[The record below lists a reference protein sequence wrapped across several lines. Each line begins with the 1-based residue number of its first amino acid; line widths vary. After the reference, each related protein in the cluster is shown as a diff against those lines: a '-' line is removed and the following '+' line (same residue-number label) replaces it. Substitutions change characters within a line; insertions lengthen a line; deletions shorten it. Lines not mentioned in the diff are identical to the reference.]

1 MPRLRRVRLTAGVA
15 AVALAGTVPLVAVTT
30 ASASSSP
37 NALITLQQGVT
48 ASALPHASVFGT
60 TPSDTPETVAFVLK
74 ENDQAQ
80 LESEATH
87 GFRNYLS
94 VGQFA
99 AEYGQSEQNI
109 KALTGYLAGY
119 GITTDVYAD
128 HVDVVATG
136 TAGEFDSAL
145 DVAYQEE
152 IKVSEVKGQNGSADI
167 PAQTVHAPATAPKLK
182 YSLANFITAILGLT
196 NYGPFGSQAVHTDTS
211 VIKPDADSSNTCV
224 QLTGLNDACHLPQ
237 DFASQYG
244 LSPLYKKTDGSGQ
257 TLAIVTLAAVDQGAP
272 EYYWNNVADIPS
284 TGRTVTIDNV
294 DGGPGAP
301 SYDAGSGESDL
312 DVEQS
317 GALAPGANVVV
328 YQAPNTDSGFA
339 DAFFMAASQNI
350 ASSVSASW
358 IESETYLQASI
369 AAGEESPG
377 YESAFDEAFLE
388 MDAQGQS
395 GFIASGDW
403 AAYSAHIDLTTTN
416 VSVTAS
422 DDSPYITSAGGTT
435 LPWNETLTSGSTSVN
450 VDVPSQRAWGWDY
463 LWQPLAT
470 LSGTSLAT
478 EAESAVTGTGGGFS
492 TIEKT
497 PSYQRGVSG
506 TNYYNAYEYLT
517 PTDDKTV
524 VTGFQ
529 QEPTAWSFNATPTLT
544 SGHATG
550 RAVPDVSTNADP
562 YTGYL
567 EYSPAFADAGGATLE
582 GGWGGTSFVAPQL
595 NGATALIDAYVGHR
609 VGFWNPQI
617 YSYATS
623 RNDPFTALNSASTS
637 NDNLYYTG
645 NPGAV
650 YSPTTGLGIPD
661 LTKLAD
667 DFAR

>member
-152 IKVSEVKGQNGSADI
+152 IKVPEVKGQNGSADI
-167 PAQTVHAPATAPKLK
+167 PAQTVHAPTTAPKLK

-272 EYYWNNVADIPS
+272 EYYWNNVADIPN

>member
-1 MPRLRRVRLTAGVA
+1 
-15 AVALAGTVPLVAVTT
+15 
-30 ASASSSP
+30 
-37 NALITLQQGVT
+37 LQQGVT
-48 ASALPHASVFGT
+48 ASSLPHASVFGT
-60 TPSDTPETVAFVLK
+60 TPSDTPETVSFVLK
-74 ENDQAQ
+74 ENNQFQ

-87 GFRNYLS
+87 GFRNYVG

-109 KALTGYLAGY
+109 KALTSYLAGY
-119 GITTDVYAD
+119 GIQTDVYAD
-128 HVDVVATG
+128 HVDVSATG

-152 IKVSEVKGQNGSADI
+152 IKVPEVKGENGSADI

-196 NYGPFGSQAVHTDTS
+196 NYGPFGSQAVHTNTS
-211 VIKPDADSSNTCV
+211 VIKPDADSSSTCV
-224 QLTGLNDACHLPQ
+224 QLTGLNNACHLPQ
-237 DFASQYG
+237 DFASEYG
-244 LSPLYKKTDGSGQ
+244 LSSLYKKTDGAGQ
-257 TLAIVTLAAVDQGAP
+257 TIAIVTLAAVDQGAP
-272 EYYWNNVADIPS
+272 EYYWDNVADIPK
-284 TGRTVTIDNV
+284 TNRTVTINNI

-328 YQAPNTDSGFA
+328 YQAPNTDAGFV
-339 DAFFMAASQNI
+339 DAFFTAASQNI

-358 IESETYLQASI
+358 VESETYLQASI
-369 AAGEESPG
+369 AGGTESPG
-377 YESAFDEAFLE
+377 YEAAFDEAFLE

-403 AAYSAHIDLTTTN
+403 AAYTAHIDLGTTN
-416 VSVTAS
+416 VSISAS

-450 VDVPSQRAWGWDY
+450 VNVASQRAWGWDY

-497 PSYQRGVSG
+497 PSYQQGVSG

-550 RAVPDVSTNADP
+550 RAVPDVSTDADP

-567 EYSPAFADAGGATLE
+567 EYSPSFADAGGATLE

-595 NGATALIDAYVGHR
+595 NGSAALIDAYVGHR

-623 RNDPFTALNSASTS
+623 RSDPFTSLNSASTS

-650 YSPTTGLGIPD
+650 YSPTVGLGTPD
-661 LTKLAD
+661 LAKLAD